1 MDQQLKKKNVQIFL
15 LIHILFSSLV
25 DKMTIPIKNS
35 RSQWKVPNIIE
46 KPICVCVCL
55 PAGRISGHGGGS
67 PRRNSARTVAFS
79 LQQHTTHK

>member
-1 MDQQLKKKNVQIFL
+1 
-15 LIHILFSSLV
+15 
-25 DKMTIPIKNS
+25 MTIPIKNS
-35 RSQWKVPNIIE
+35 RSQWKVLDIIE

-79 LQQHTTHK
+79 LQQHTTHKWCLWFRQQLVRVCLSRDSVTLSTCF